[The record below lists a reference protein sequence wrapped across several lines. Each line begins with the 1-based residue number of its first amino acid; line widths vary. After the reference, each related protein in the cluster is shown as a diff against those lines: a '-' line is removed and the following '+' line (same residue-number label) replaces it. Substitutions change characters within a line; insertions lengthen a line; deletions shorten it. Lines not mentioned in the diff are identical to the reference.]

1 MRDRLWSVQEGG
13 QDDVGEVPAD
23 TREMMTLK
31 NRCSSSGV
39 RYFGSLGIDLLYL
52 STYFFVGKQLRVFS
66 DSKYVKVRIMIIITP
81 KKAIVQLRTA
91 GIS

>member
-31 NRCSSSGV
+31 NGDFCISPEKVHSAFPRAFVVMRIDYQNFEFIAYRETALFMGKGYQKVYLLHRASG
-39 RYFGSLGIDLLYL
+39 
-52 STYFFVGKQLRVFS
+52 RVPF
-66 DSKYVKVRIMIIITP
+66 YV
-81 KKAIVQLRTA
+81 
-91 GIS
+91 S